1 MFNGVV
7 KKSSSKFYQFYCLSF
22 LRNMEL
28 DSVNTCFPENIDHE
42 YYLKNGRLCL
52 TAELDRKVK
61 GILFFANRHGIP
73 ALNRFYISH
82 SCLPILPEGH
92 FLGKQVHAELRVC
105 VSVVVKKIGW
115 IDLVIIKV
123 FLIQLCFV

>member
-1 MFNGVV
+1 M
-7 KKSSSKFYQFYCLSF
+7 
-22 LRNMEL
+22 
-28 DSVNTCFPENIDHE
+28 NTCFPENIDQE
-42 YYLKNGRLCL
+42 YDLKNGRLCL
-52 TAELDRKVK
+52 TAEPNRKVK
-61 GILFFANRHGIP
+61 GILSFANQHGIP
-73 ALNRFYISH
+73 TLNRFYISH
-82 SCLPILPEGH
+82 SIPILPKGH